1 MADLVA
7 AIGLALA
14 LEGIL
19 FAAFPGF
26 VRRRME
32 ETLGMG
38 EGPMRVAGLAGAAIG
53 VAVVGLARLVLG

>member
-1 MADLVA
+1 MSDLLA

-26 VRRRME
+26 VRSRMKQALE
-32 ETLGMG
+32 LAD
-38 EGPMRVAGLAGAAIG
+38 GPLRAAGLMT
-53 VAVVGLARLVLG
+53 AVVGVGVVFVVRQALG